1 MKYTCL
7 ICGYTYDEDLGIP
20 SKGIPP
26 GTKFEDL
33 PDNFLCPLCKMPKSK
48 FRNIAKDAQEKQ

>member
-7 ICGYTYDEDLGIP
+7 ICGYTYDEDLEIP
-20 SKGIPP
+20 SKGISP
-26 GTKFEDL
+26 GTKFEEL